1 MPLPWSQTQGQGRDR
16 YFKNKRKYVPN
27 GQLPPIGPEDGP
39 SLLGGEGAREVNGCK
54 VKDDKDG
61 IYQFLKGNMLKSSNM
76 NISFDDPKHMSK
88 KNHNKEKK
96 NKHFYNA
103 FDVTS
108 ISHVARGE

>member
-1 MPLPWSQTQGQGRDR
+1 
-16 YFKNKRKYVPN
+16 
-27 GQLPPIGPEDGP
+27 
-39 SLLGGEGAREVNGCK
+39 
-54 VKDDKDG
+54 
-61 IYQFLKGNMLKSSNM
+61 MLKSSNM